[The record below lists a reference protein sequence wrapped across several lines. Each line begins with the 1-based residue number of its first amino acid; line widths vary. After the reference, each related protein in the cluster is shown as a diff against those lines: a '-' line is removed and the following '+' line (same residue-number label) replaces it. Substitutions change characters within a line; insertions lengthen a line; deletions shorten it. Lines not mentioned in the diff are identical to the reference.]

1 MKRCMILCAL
11 SIVWVVNGFQDYA
24 IDLQPIWQN
33 LDSNQATTKQFGG
46 KWILAGSITFKKRS
60 GESVALHSLRL
71 QWKGPRISSLFGTLY
86 KKRDGLEFLPLE
98 ENMICDG
105 IWLPAEQALLLPFDK
120 KIALGLSNTFYLVLT
135 LSEESESLLKKGMF
149 ALDER
154 ILPEPYTHLL
164 RGQQI
169 ALAYHQTQVS

>member
-1 MKRCMILCAL
+1 MKQAIILCAL
-11 SIVWVVNGFQDYA
+11 STFLTASAFQDYA

-33 LDSNQATTKQFGG
+33 LDSNQATNKQFGG

-71 QWKGPRISSLFGTLY
+71 QWKGPHISSLFGTLY
-86 KKRDGLEFLPLE
+86 KKRDGQEFLPLE

-105 IWLPAEQALLLPFDK
+105 VWLPQQQALVLNFDK

-135 LSEESESLLKKGMF
+135 LSEECESLLKKGVF

-169 ALAYHQTQVS
+169 ALAYHQTTVS